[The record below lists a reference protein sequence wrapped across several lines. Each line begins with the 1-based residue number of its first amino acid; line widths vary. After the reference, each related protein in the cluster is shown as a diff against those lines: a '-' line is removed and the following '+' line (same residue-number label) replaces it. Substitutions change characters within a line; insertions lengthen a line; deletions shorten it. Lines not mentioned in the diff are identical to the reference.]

1 MASEPRSDE
10 MTSLERLVRDSVART
25 TVTTI
30 STATE
35 RLTEELAR
43 EFLKDPAVRAE
54 LHALIQK
61 HFGATI
67 GVLRTRSN
75 GTRTRRKRARR

>member
-1 MASEPRSDE
+1 
-10 MTSLERLVRDSVART
+10 MTSLERLVRDNVART

-35 RLTEELAR
+35 RLAEELAR

-67 GVLRTRSN
+67 GVLRTTN
-75 GTRTRRKRARR
+75 GTRKRRKRARR